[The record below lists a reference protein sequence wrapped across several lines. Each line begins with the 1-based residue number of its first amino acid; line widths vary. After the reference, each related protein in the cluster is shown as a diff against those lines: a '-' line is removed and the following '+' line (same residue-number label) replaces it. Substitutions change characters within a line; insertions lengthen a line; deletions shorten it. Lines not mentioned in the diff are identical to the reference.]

1 MNLGEKIK
9 RIRLFR
15 GMTQREL
22 GRHLGFGESSADV
35 RIAQY
40 ESGDRKPK
48 QAALQTLTD
57 TLGVSTDNFVFSSP
71 EVELMQ
77 LLSWMEEEHPDS
89 VHFCTLN
96 SEKGSEKQM
105 DSAGIYFTD
114 KTLNEYLMGW
124 MEQKKNLQ
132 EQKILQEE
140 YKEWKGNELTR
151 EEEKN
156 N

>member
-1 MNLGEKIK
+1 MNFGEKIK

-48 QAALQTLTD
+48 QATLQTLTD
-57 TLGVSTDNFVFSSP
+57 ILGVSIDNFVFSSP
-71 EVELMQ
+71 EVELVQ
-77 LLSWMEEEHPDS
+77 LLSWLEEAHPESVRFCAPDS
-89 VHFCTLN
+89 
-96 SEKGSEKQM
+96 EKDSEKQIA
-105 DSAGIYFTD
+105 SVGIYFTD
-114 KTLNEYLMGW
+114 KMLNEYLMGW

-132 EQKILQEE
+132 EQKISQEE
-140 YKEWKGNELTR
+140 YKEWKWNELTR
-151 EEEKN
+151 EERKN